1 MTDALLSEYS
11 LDVEYQNRV
20 KNELKSYTLHPLG
33 LVNRDSISYL
43 IATVNEY
50 ETPLMFA
57 LHRFRSINPSAS
69 VYRPN
74 PQFDLQVFID
84 QGAFGFPVQQS
95 PVQLRA
101 RVSKEIALTLSETA
115 LSMEQRLWPSE
126 QDGWFNLEATVAHDQ
141 QTLWWLKSHG
151 AGVEVL
157 EPVSWR
163 EHILL
168 QAKEIAA
175 RG

>member
-1 MTDALLSEYS
+1 M
-11 LDVEYQNRV
+11 V
-20 KNELKSYTLHPLG
+20 G
-33 LVNRDSISYL
+33 LIW
-43 IATVNEY
+43 
-50 ETPLMFA
+50 
-57 LHRFRSINPSAS
+57 
-69 VYRPN
+69 
-74 PQFDLQVFID
+74 
-84 QGAFGFPVQQS
+84 
-95 PVQLRA
+95 
-101 RVSKEIALTLSETA
+101 
-115 LSMEQRLWPSE
+115 RL
-126 QDGWFNLEATVAHDQ
+126 TVAHDQ